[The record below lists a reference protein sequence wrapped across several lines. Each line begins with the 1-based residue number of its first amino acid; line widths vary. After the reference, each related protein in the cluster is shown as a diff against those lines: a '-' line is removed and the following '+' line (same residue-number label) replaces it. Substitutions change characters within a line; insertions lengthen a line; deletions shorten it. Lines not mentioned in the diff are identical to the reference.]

1 MATDPN
7 DIRLSEEDKELLG
20 KVADKNGKPWHA
32 VFWDAITK
40 YAQANSWQEEPWLDT
55 EYMESCAAEVHTHV
69 SLERMRQIL
78 SKVSGSLAED
88 IIADRADR

>member
-7 DIRLSEEDKELLG
+7 DICLSEEDKELLV
-20 KVADKNGKPWHA
+20 KVADKNGKPWRS

-40 YAQANSWQEEPWLDT
+40 YAQASSRQEEPWLDT
-55 EYMESCAAEVHTHV
+55 EYMDSCAAEVHAHV

-88 IIADRADR
+88 VIADRTDC